1 VLDKRHRWSIILA
14 DQSFTEFQCHVV
26 KENTPCS
33 ACHDPHGVSS
43 IQGKPMNKSY
53 LIHFDV
59 TIARPDAR
67 GESPVFEDLGV
78 FRGQCSLNCHG
89 KDHEALG
96 Y

>member
-1 VLDKRHRWSIILA
+1 
-14 DQSFTEFQCHVV
+14 
-26 KENTPCS
+26 
-33 ACHDPHGVSS
+33 
-43 IQGKPMNKSY
+43 MNKSY